1 MVLRTGCLAAFL
13 MCMATVTALAQ
24 SDVLP
29 NPLVLKAQP
38 EPGVAPVALPR
49 ADDAPES
56 LTDQPFVDL
65 SIRLLELR
73 GKVKL
78 PAEKATPATSLAAEP
93 SPKNNEP
100 KASPL
105 SPGTG
110 GQSRVLSKDEVAAF
124 ITTLQADPR
133 ANILSA
139 PRMRMQLGTKG
150 ELRSGGEVV
159 VGNEGVGINK
169 NGEPS
174 STLKTLFFG
183 TALDATVT
191 NPKPGLLRVV
201 LNLEHSTPNTPVA
214 GIPSVNTR
222 RIATTVELKNGQTV
236 MLRGLKSTRHAAS
249 ITRVP
254 VLGEIPVI
262 GDALFSKTKVDTEET
277 ELVVLI
283 TPELVDAVEK

>member
-1 MVLRTGCLAAFL
+1 MVLRTGCLAALL
-13 MCMATVTALAQ
+13 MCMATAAGLAQ
-24 SDVLP
+24 SDVRP
-29 NPLVLKAQP
+29 NPLILKAQP
-38 EPGVAPVALPR
+38 EPGAAPVALPR
-49 ADDAPES
+49 ADDAPAS
-56 LTDQPFVDL
+56 PTDQPIVDL

-73 GKVKL
+73 GTVKL
-78 PAEKATPATSLAAEP
+78 PAEKATPATSPAAEP

-100 KASPL
+100 KASRL

-124 ITTLQADPR
+124 INSMQADPR

-139 PRMRMQLGTKG
+139 PRLRMQLGTKG
-150 ELRSGGEVV
+150 ELRSGGEII
-159 VGNEGVGINK
+159 VGNESVGTNK
-169 NGEPS
+169 TGETSPAM
-174 STLKTLFFG
+174 KTLFFG

-191 NPKPGLLRVV
+191 NPKPGLLRVA
-201 LNLEHSTPNTPVA
+201 LNLEHSTPNTPVE

-222 RIATTVELKNGQTV
+222 RIASTVELKDGQTV
-236 MLRGLKSTRHAAS
+236 MLRGLKSTRNAAS

-283 TPELVDAVEK
+283 TPELVDSSAN